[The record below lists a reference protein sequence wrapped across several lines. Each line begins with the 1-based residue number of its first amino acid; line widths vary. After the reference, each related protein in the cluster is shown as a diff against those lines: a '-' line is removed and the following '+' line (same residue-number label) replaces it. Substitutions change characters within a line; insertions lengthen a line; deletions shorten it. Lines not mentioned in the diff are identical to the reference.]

1 MRKFLTKIFLL
12 TGLFAFSQDAYLN
25 LTTSDISNVS
35 VGDTITVSIKNVNQQ
50 KTPSLAQFDI
60 EFNNQLL
67 NHVGTTYPVTSNGTN
82 SSAQTALTTFASY
95 KWSDGTNLSGT
106 VISQQYDNWGTNSS
120 GYSTSTD
127 WTVLRTTI
135 QDGQT
140 LVTDTSL
147 VTFSFVVKDR
157 ASTNYTNYSSI
168 AELNWGRL
176 VNNSSNTSYDV
187 HTQAG
192 TISLTNVAGVN
203 AGTVTINV
211 LSPHSNKDKMKYEIY
226 DFTQVEAVD
235 WDGDGTNGSYWI
247 KTGETPIYSGNFD
260 TNGQFQTTN
269 LAIDGQYFL
278 QVISEDG
285 GSGWM
290 DEIVTV
296 TDAYKAFQYLSGTD
310 INNTANAVFEY
321 KVQAIMA
328 EVTDDGALTFDD
340 SYDLLAHINGYTTS
354 NNVTSATGTGAYHL
368 NSLIADWGVP
378 AEEMLTRVFTVTET
392 VKTFNFAHAFR
403 GDLDFSHSTE
413 PTADAAK
420 NSPFTVSSMVNL
432 SNKTQAANLNM
443 STSDVSNM
451 IVSFAPD
458 ENYNLDVNSAIVNGN
473 VELSVNLTREDLV
486 GAQINLKYDN
496 SKLTFDSVVYDT
508 GNEMTN
514 FSRVKED
521 KIWIGS
527 LDTNGTKF
535 IKNGTPYKVVFT
547 MNQQL
552 ANTAGLIS
560 YSVTEG
566 VKANGTKVKFNIQ

>member
-1 MRKFLTKIFLL
+1 MRNLLATLLLL
-12 TGLFAFSQDAYLN
+12 TSTFAFSQAAYLN
-25 LTTSDISNVS
+25 MTTSDVSNIA
-35 VGDTITVSIKNVNQQ
+35 VGDTLQVTVKNTNMQS
-50 KTPSLAQFDI
+50 TPSLAQFDI

-82 SSAQTALTTFASY
+82 SSAQTALSTFAGY

-120 GYSTSTD
+120 GYSTSTN

-140 LVTDTSL
+140 LATDTSL
-147 VTFSFVVKDR
+147 VTFSFVIKDR

-168 AELNWGRL
+168 VELNWGRL
-176 VNNSSNTSYDV
+176 VNNSSNTSYDT

-211 LSPHSNKDKMKYEIY
+211 LTPHSNKDKMTYEIY

-235 WDGDGTNGSYWI
+235 WDGDGTNGSYWV
-247 KTGETPIYSGNFD
+247 KSGETPIYSGNFD
-260 TNGQFQTTN
+260 ANGQFQTTN
-269 LAIDGQYFL
+269 LSIDGQYFL
-278 QVISEDG
+278 NVASEDG

-290 DEIVTV
+290 DEVVTV
-296 TDAYKAFQYLSGTD
+296 TDAYKTFQYLSGTD

-321 KVQAIMA
+321 KIQEALA
-328 EVTDDGALTFDD
+328 EVTNDGTLTFDD
-340 SYDLLAHINGYTTS
+340 SYEILAHINGYTTS
-354 NNVTSATGTGAYHL
+354 NNVTSAAGTGAYHI
-368 NSLIADWGVP
+368 NSLIADYGVP
-378 AEEMLTRVFTVTET
+378 AKEYVTRVFTVTET
-392 VKTFNFAHAFR
+392 VKTFDFAHAFR
-403 GDLDFSHSTE
+403 GDLDFSHSKE

-420 NSPFTVSSMVNL
+420 NNPFTVSSIN
-432 SNKTQAANLNM
+432 NP
-443 STSDVSNM
+443 SDM
-451 IVSFAPD
+451 TVSFAPD
-458 ENYNLDVNSAIVNGN
+458 ENYNLDVNSAIVNGK
-473 VELSVNLTREDLV
+473 VELTVNLTREDLV
-486 GAQINLKYDN
+486 GAQINLKYDT
-496 SKLTFDSVVYDT
+496 SKLTFDSLVYDT

>member
-1 MRKFLTKIFLL
+1 MKNFLTTLLLL
-12 TGLFAFSQDAYLN
+12 TSTFIFSQAAYLN
-25 LTTSDISNVS
+25 LTTSDVSNVA
-35 VGDTITVSIKNVNQQ
+35 VGDTITVSIKNINQQ
-50 KTPSLAQFDI
+50 ATPSLAQFDI
-60 EFNNQLL
+60 EFNNKLL

-82 SSAQTALTTFASY
+82 SSAQTALATFAGY

-140 LVTDTSL
+140 LATDTSL

-168 AELNWGRL
+168 VELNWGRL
-176 VNNSSNTSYDV
+176 VNNSNNTSYDV

-192 TISLTNVAGVN
+192 TISLTNIAGVN

-211 LSPHSNKDKMKYEIY
+211 LTPHSNKDKMKYEIY
-226 DFTQVEAVD
+226 NFSQVEAVD
-235 WDGDGTNGSYWI
+235 WDGDGTNGSYWV
-247 KTGETPIYSGNFD
+247 KSGETPIYSGNFD
-260 TNGQFQTTN
+260 ANGQFQTTN

-278 QVISEDG
+278 NLTSEDG

-290 DEIVTV
+290 DEVVTV
-296 TDAYKAFQYLSGTD
+296 TDAYKTFQYLSGTD

-321 KVQAIMA
+321 KIQEALA
-328 EVTDDGALTFDD
+328 EVTNDGTLTFDD

-354 NNVTSATGTGAYHL
+354 NNVTSAAGTGAYHI
-368 NSLIADWGVP
+368 NSLIADYGVP
-378 AEEMLTRVFTVTET
+378 ANEYVTRVFTVTES

-403 GDLDFSHSTE
+403 GDLDFSHSKE

-420 NSPFTVSSMVNL
+420 NNPFTVSSIN
-432 SNKTQAANLNM
+432 NP
-443 STSDVSNM
+443 SDM
-451 IVSFAPD
+451 TVSFAPD
-458 ENYNLDVNSAIVNGN
+458 ENYNLDVNSSIVNGK
-473 VELSVNLTREDLV
+473 VELTVNLTREDLV
-486 GAQINLKYDN
+486 GAQINLKYDTT
-496 SKLTFDSVVYDT
+496 KLTFDSLVYDT

-527 LDTNGTKF
+527 LDTNGAKF
-535 IKNGTPYKVVFT
+535 IKKGTPYKVIFN

>member
-1 MRKFLTKIFLL
+1 MRNFLASLLLL
-12 TGLFAFSQDAYLN
+12 TSTFAFSQAAYLN
-25 LTTSDISNVS
+25 LTTSDVSNIA
-35 VGDTITVSIKNVNQQ
+35 VGDTLQVTVKNTNMQS
-50 KTPSLAQFDI
+50 TPSLAQFDI

-67 NHVGTTYPVTSNGTN
+67 NHVDTTYPVTSNGTN
-82 SSAQTALTTFASY
+82 SSAQTALTTFTGY

-120 GYSTSTD
+120 GYSTSTN

-140 LVTDTSL
+140 LASDTSL
-147 VTFSFVVKDR
+147 VTFSFVIKDR

-168 AELNWGRL
+168 VELNWGRL
-176 VNNSSNTSYDV
+176 VNNSSNTSYDT

-211 LSPHSNKDKMKYEIY
+211 LSPHSNKDKMTYEIY

-235 WDGDGTNGSYWI
+235 WDGDGTNGSYWV
-247 KTGETPIYSGNFD
+247 KSGETPIYSGNFD
-260 TNGQFQTTN
+260 ANGQFQTTN

-278 QVISEDG
+278 NLTSEDG

-290 DEIVTV
+290 DEVVTV

-321 KVQAIMA
+321 KIQEALA
-328 EVTDDGALTFDD
+328 EVTNDGTLTFDD
-340 SYDLLAHINGYTTS
+340 SYEMLAHINGYTTS
-354 NNVTSATGTGAYHL
+354 NNVTSAAGTGAYHI
-368 NSLIADWGVP
+368 NSLIADYGVP
-378 AEEMLTRVFTVTET
+378 AKEYVTRVFTVTET
-392 VKTFNFAHAFR
+392 VKTFDFAHAFR
-403 GDLDFSHSTE
+403 GDLDFSHSKE
-413 PTADAAK
+413 PTAEAAK
-420 NSPFTVSSMVNL
+420 NNPFTVSSIN
-432 SNKTQAANLNM
+432 NP
-443 STSDVSNM
+443 SNM
-451 IVSFAPD
+451 TVSFAPD
-458 ENYNLDVNSAIVNGN
+458 ENYNLDVNSAIVNGK
-473 VELSVNLTREDLV
+473 VELTVNLTREDLV
-486 GAQINLKYDN
+486 GAQINLKYDT
-496 SKLTFDSVVYDT
+496 SKLTFDSLVYDT

>member
-1 MRKFLTKIFLL
+1 MRNLLASLLLL
-12 TGLFAFSQDAYLN
+12 TSTFAFSQGAYLN
-25 LTTSDISNVS
+25 MTTSDVSNIA
-35 VGDTITVSIKNVNQQ
+35 VGDTLQVTVKNTNMQS
-50 KTPSLAQFDI
+50 TPSLAQFDI

-82 SSAQTALTTFASY
+82 SSAQTALSTFTGY

-106 VISQQYDNWGTNSS
+106 VISQQYDNWGTNGS
-120 GYSTSTD
+120 GYSTSTN

-140 LVTDTSL
+140 LATDTSL

-168 AELNWGRL
+168 VELNWGRL

-211 LSPHSNKDKMKYEIY
+211 LSPHSNKDKMTYAIY
-226 DFTQVEAVD
+226 NFSQVEAVD
-235 WDGDGTNGSYWI
+235 WDGDGTNGSYWP
-247 KTGETPIYSGNFD
+247 KTGETPVYSGNFD
-260 TNGQFQTTN
+260 ANGQFQTTN
-269 LAIDGQYFL
+269 LSIDGQYFL
-278 QVISEDG
+278 NLVSEDG

-290 DEIVTV
+290 DEVVTV
-296 TDAYKAFQYLSGTD
+296 TDAYKTFQYLSGTD

-321 KVQAIMA
+321 KIQEALA
-328 EVTDDGALTFDD
+328 EVTNDGTLTFDD
-340 SYDLLAHINGYTTS
+340 SYEMLAHINGYTTS
-354 NNVTSATGTGAYHL
+354 NNVTSAAGTGAYHI
-368 NSLIADWGVP
+368 NSLIADYGVP
-378 AEEMLTRVFTVTET
+378 AKEYVTRVFTVTET
-392 VKTFNFAHAFR
+392 VKTFDFAHAFR
-403 GDLDFSHSTE
+403 GDLDFSHSKE

-420 NSPFTVSSMVNL
+420 NNPFTVSSIN
-432 SNKTQAANLNM
+432 NP
-443 STSDVSNM
+443 SDM
-451 IVSFAPD
+451 TVSFAPD
-458 ENYNLDVNSAIVNGN
+458 ENYNLDVNSAIVNGK
-473 VELSVNLTREDLV
+473 VELTVNLTREDLV
-486 GAQINLKYDN
+486 GAQINLKYDT
-496 SKLTFDSVVYDT
+496 SKLTFDSIVYDT

-527 LDTNGTKF
+527 LDTNGAKF
-535 IKNGTPYKVVFT
+535 VKSGTPYKVIFN

>member
-1 MRKFLTKIFLL
+1 MRNLLASLLLL
-12 TGLFAFSQDAYLN
+12 TSTFAFSQAAYLN
-25 LTTSDISNVS
+25 MTTSDVS
-35 VGDTITVSIKNVNQQ
+35 SIAVGDTLQVTVKNTNMQS
-50 KTPSLAQFDI
+50 TPSLAQFDI

-82 SSAQTALTTFASY
+82 SSAQTALSTFTGY

-106 VISQQYDNWGTNSS
+106 VISQQYDNWGTNGS
-120 GYSTSTD
+120 GYSTSTN

-140 LVTDTSL
+140 LATDTSL

-168 AELNWGRL
+168 VELNWGRL
-176 VNNSSNTSYDV
+176 VNNSSNTSYDT

-211 LSPHSNKDKMKYEIY
+211 LSPHSNKNKMKYEIY
-226 DFTQVEAVD
+226 NFSQVEAVD
-235 WDGDGTNGSYWI
+235 WDGDGTNGSYWV

-260 TNGQFQTTN
+260 ANGQFQTTN

-278 QVISEDG
+278 NLVSEDG

-290 DEIVTV
+290 DEVVTV

-321 KVQAIMA
+321 KVQAVMA
-328 EVTDDGALTFDD
+328 EVTNDETLTFDD
-340 SYDLLAHINGYTTS
+340 SYEMLAHINGYTTS
-354 NNVTSATGTGAYHL
+354 NNVTSAAGTGAYHL

-378 AEEMLTRVFTVTET
+378 AKEMLTRVFTVTET
-392 VKTFNFAHAFR
+392 VKTFNFAHSFR

-420 NSPFTVSSMVNL
+420 NNPFTVSSIN
-432 SNKTQAANLNM
+432 NP
-443 STSDVSNM
+443 SDM
-451 IVSFAPD
+451 TVSFAPD
-458 ENYNLDVNSAIVNGN
+458 ENYNLDVNSAIVNGK
-473 VELSVNLTREDLV
+473 VELTVNLTREDLV
-486 GAQINLKYDN
+486 GAQINLKYDTT
-496 SKLTFDSVVYDT
+496 KLTFDSIVYDT

-527 LDTNGTKF
+527 LDTNGAKF
-535 IKNGTPYKVVFT
+535 VKSGTPYKVTFN

>member
-1 MRKFLTKIFLL
+1 MRNLLASLLLL
-12 TGLFAFSQDAYLN
+12 TSTFAFSQAAYLN
-25 LTTSDISNVS
+25 MTTSDVSNIA
-35 VGDTITVSIKNVNQQ
+35 VGDTLQVTVKNTNMQS
-50 KTPSLAQFDI
+50 TPSLAQFDI
-60 EFNNQLL
+60 EFNNKLL

-82 SSAQTALTTFASY
+82 SSAQTALSTFTGY
-95 KWSDGTNLSGT
+95 KWSDGSNLSGT

-168 AELNWGRL
+168 VELNWGRL
-176 VNNSSNTSYDV
+176 VNNSSNTSYDT

-226 DFTQVEAVD
+226 NFSQVEAVD

-247 KTGETPIYSGNFD
+247 KSGETPIYSGNFD
-260 TNGQFQTTN
+260 ANGQYQTTN

-278 QVISEDG
+278 NLISEDG

-290 DEIVTV
+290 DEVVTV

-321 KVQAIMA
+321 KIQEALA
-328 EVTDDGALTFDD
+328 EVTNDGTLTFDD
-340 SYDLLAHINGYTTS
+340 SYEMLAHINGYTTS
-354 NNVTSATGTGAYHL
+354 NNVTSAAGTGAYHI
-368 NSLIADWGVP
+368 NSLIADYGVP
-378 AEEMLTRVFTVTET
+378 AKEYVTRVFTVTET
-392 VKTFNFAHAFR
+392 VKTFDFAHAFR
-403 GDLDFSHSTE
+403 GDLDFSHSKE

-420 NSPFTVSSMVNL
+420 NNPFTVSSIN
-432 SNKTQAANLNM
+432 NP
-443 STSDVSNM
+443 SDM
-451 IVSFAPD
+451 TVSFAPD
-458 ENYNLDVNSAIVNGN
+458 ENYNLDVNSAIVNGK
-473 VELSVNLTREDLV
+473 VELTVNLTREDLV
-486 GAQINLKYDN
+486 GAQINLKYDT
-496 SKLTFDSVVYDT
+496 SKLTFDSIVYDT

-527 LDTNGTKF
+527 LDTNGAKF
-535 IKNGTPYKVVFT
+535 VKSGTPYKVIFN

>member
-1 MRKFLTKIFLL
+1 MRNLLATLLLL
-12 TGLFAFSQDAYLN
+12 TSTFAFSQAAYLN
-25 LTTSDISNVS
+25 MTTSDVSNIA
-35 VGDTITVSIKNVNQQ
+35 VGDTLQVTVKNTNMQS
-50 KTPSLAQFDI
+50 TPSLAQFDI

-82 SSAQTALTTFASY
+82 SSAQTALSTFAGY

-120 GYSTSTD
+120 GYSTSTN

-140 LVTDTSL
+140 LATDTSL
-147 VTFSFVVKDR
+147 VTFSFVIKDR

-168 AELNWGRL
+168 VELNWGRL
-176 VNNSSNTSYDV
+176 VNNSSNTSYDT

-211 LSPHSNKDKMKYEIY
+211 LTPHSNKDKMTYEIY

-247 KTGETPIYSGNFD
+247 KSGETPIYSGNFD
-260 TNGQFQTTN
+260 ANGQFQTTN
-269 LAIDGQYFL
+269 LSIDGQYFL
-278 QVISEDG
+278 NVASEDG

-290 DEIVTV
+290 DEVVTV
-296 TDAYKAFQYLSGTD
+296 TDAYKTFQYLSGTD

-321 KVQAIMA
+321 KIQEALA
-328 EVTDDGALTFDD
+328 EVTNDGTLTFDD
-340 SYDLLAHINGYTTS
+340 SYEILAHINGYTTS
-354 NNVTSATGTGAYHL
+354 NNVTSAAGTGAYHI
-368 NSLIADWGVP
+368 NSLIADYGVP
-378 AEEMLTRVFTVTET
+378 AKEYVTRVFTVTET
-392 VKTFNFAHAFR
+392 VKTFDFAHAFR
-403 GDLDFSHSTE
+403 GDLDFSHSKE

-420 NSPFTVSSMVNL
+420 NNPFTVSSIN
-432 SNKTQAANLNM
+432 NP
-443 STSDVSNM
+443 SDM
-451 IVSFAPD
+451 TVSFAPD
-458 ENYNLDVNSAIVNGN
+458 ENYSLDVNSAIVNGK
-473 VELSVNLTREDLV
+473 VELTVNLTREDLV
-486 GAQINLKYDN
+486 GAQINLKYDT
-496 SKLTFDSVVYDT
+496 SKLTFDSLVYDT

>member
-1 MRKFLTKIFLL
+1 MKNFLATLLLL
-12 TGLFAFSQDAYLN
+12 TSTFALSQAAYLN
-25 LTTSDISNVS
+25 MTTSDVSNIA
-35 VGDTITVSIKNVNQQ
+35 VGDTLQVTVKNTNMQS
-50 KTPSLAQFDI
+50 TPSLAQFDI

-82 SSAQTALTTFASY
+82 SSAQTALSTFTGY

-140 LVTDTSL
+140 LDTDTSL
-147 VTFSFVVKDR
+147 VTFSFVIKDR

-168 AELNWGRL
+168 VELNWGRL
-176 VNNSSNTSYDV
+176 VNNSSNTSYDT

-235 WDGDGTNGSYWI
+235 WDGDGTNGSYWP

-260 TNGQFQTTN
+260 ANGQFQTTN
-269 LAIDGQYFL
+269 LAIDGQYL
-278 QVISEDG
+278 LNLISEDG

-296 TDAYKAFQYLSGTD
+296 TDAYKVFQYLSGTD

-321 KVQAIMA
+321 KIQEVMA
-328 EVTDDGALTFDD
+328 EVTEDEALTFDD
-340 SYDLLAHINGYTTS
+340 SYEILAHINGYTTS
-354 NNVTSATGTGAYHL
+354 NNVTSAAGTGAYHL

-392 VKTFNFAHAFR
+392 VKTFNFAHSFR

-413 PTADAAK
+413 PTAAAAK
-420 NSPFTVSSMVNL
+420 NNPFTVSSMVNL
-432 SNKTQAANLNM
+432 
-443 STSDVSNM
+443 TSKNNDM

-458 ENYNLDVNSAIVNGN
+458 ENYNLDVNSAIVNGK
-473 VELSVNLTREDLV
+473 VELTVNLTREDLV
-486 GAQINLKYDN
+486 GAQINLKYDTT
-496 SKLTFDSVVYDT
+496 KLTFDSIVYDT

-527 LDTNGTKF
+527 LDTNGAKF
-535 IKNGTPYKVVFT
+535 VKSGTPYKVIFN